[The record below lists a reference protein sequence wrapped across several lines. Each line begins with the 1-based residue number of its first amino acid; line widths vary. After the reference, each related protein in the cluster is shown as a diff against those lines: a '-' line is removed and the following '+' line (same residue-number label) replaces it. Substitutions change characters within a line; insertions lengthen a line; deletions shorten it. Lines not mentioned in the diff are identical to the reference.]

1 LADGAG
7 VVAVRRGGRCD
18 VKAGFA
24 VKSDNVLIDMALLYA
39 TLSLLCIGGTIPLL
53 PDMHRFFVD
62 SRGLMTTSEF
72 AGYIALAQVA
82 PGPNILYVALFGYHV
97 AGIAGA
103 LTTLIAISLG
113 PFVLVLITTKI
124 FTRLQANPWR
134 EIVLRGLAPVTVG
147 LMLAG
152 CVLLTQG
159 FAEPRAWALAAI
171 SLACFLYFSK
181 VHPLWFIAAGA
192 GVGAM
197 FGM

>member
-1 LADGAG
+1 
-7 VVAVRRGGRCD
+7 
-18 VKAGFA
+18 
-24 VKSDNVLIDMALLYA
+24 VKSDNILIDMALLYA
-39 TLSLLCIGGTIPLL
+39 MLSLLCIGGTIPLL

-124 FTRLQANPWR
+124 FNRLQTNPWR

-152 CVLLTQG
+152 CALLTQG
-159 FAEPRAWALAAI
+159 FADVRAWTLAI
-171 SLACFLYFSK
+171 VSLFCFLCFSK
-181 VHPLWFIAAGA
+181 IHPLWFIAAGA
-192 GVGAM
+192 MIGAVI
-197 FGM
+197 GM

>member
-1 LADGAG
+1 M
-7 VVAVRRGGRCD
+7 
-18 VKAGFA
+18 
-24 VKSDNVLIDMALLYA
+24 KSDNVLIDMALLYA

-62 SRGLMTTSEF
+62 SRGLMTTTEF

-103 LTTLIAISLG
+103 LTTLGAISLG

-124 FTRLQANPWR
+124 FNRLQANPWR

-152 CVLLTQG
+152 CALLTQG
-159 FAEPRAWALAAI
+159 FTDMRAWLLATI
-171 SLACFLYFSK
+171 SLLCFWYFNK
-181 VHPLWFIAAGA
+181 IHPLCFIAGGA
-192 GVGAM
+192 VIGAIL
-197 FGM
+197 GM

>member
-1 LADGAG
+1 
-7 VVAVRRGGRCD
+7 
-18 VKAGFA
+18 VKT
-24 VKSDNVLIDMALLYA
+24 DNILIDMALLYA

-103 LTTLIAISLG
+103 LTTLGAISLG
-113 PFVLVLITTKI
+113 PFILVLITTKV
-124 FTRLQANPWR
+124 FNRLQANPWR

-152 CVLLTQG
+152 CALLTQG
-159 FAEPRAWALAAI
+159 FADAHAWALAGA
-171 SLACFLYFSK
+171 SLICFLYFSK

-192 GVGAM
+192 LMGAGL
-197 FGM
+197 GM